1 MITRMP
7 FIQVFILFGTW
18 FMLYSTNTGAQFQ
31 PRELSPSVRSGFSEV
46 NPVLS
51 VDEKTLYFSRINHPQ
66 NRYGAKDSQDIWY
79 MTLQDDGTW
88 SQAYRLP
95 DAVNISRYNAIL
107 SALGD
112 GKSFLILG
120 QFNKKGTF
128 RVSNGYSVIEKKED
142 GTWSLP
148 RPVNIPGYTR
158 KSRGKM
164 SSAWMT
170 PDGEVII
177 HSFSKRHKGNR
188 LSLWVSF
195 QEGKDLYTVPR
206 EIKTGTYNGQRAR
219 SLETPFLT
227 PDKNR
232 LYFSGNFEK
241 DRRVYDIYY
250 VDRLDD
256 TYMNWSAPVRISNTI
271 NSPGRESYYIMNVL
285 GNMAWYSSTAGS
297 SDGASVFS
305 LKLFEQFPYV
315 KVYGRLVS
323 KNTGLALPVSRNAGI
338 LINGQFSDSLV
349 YDHRTG
355 AFEAILP
362 LGELYTFSAT
372 ADNFLSSQVAVDV
385 INEQS
390 YLEKE
395 VRLTLESVPWVDL
408 EGQVLDNRLMSPLGE
423 EFRPVLLINGEK
435 ADSVRIDPAD
445 GSYSLRL
452 PFGRT
457 YILGVAADKYRT
469 IDFMVDL
476 TPYSEHAVLNQN
488 IFAERMDVNMV
499 TLTGRMINTKTG
511 RQLEEGYD
519 VRMMV
524 NGVQLP
530 SFDYNPVNALY
541 TIKLPAGF
549 NYDLIPM
556 LINFYNRPEPVDLT
570 ETKPMTT
577 IERNFYVT
585 PIEIGQSVAI
595 EYIYFET
602 GRAVLMPESFRSLNA
617 LVSFLKQYPNLVVEI
632 GGHTDSTGS
641 AALNQKLS
649 EERAEA
655 VASYAL
661 SEGITTGR
669 IISRGYGP
677 SKPVAGN
684 ETEEGRARNR
694 RVDFTIIGL

>member
-7 FIQVFILFGTW
+7 LFQVFILFGAC
-18 FMLYSTNTGAQFQ
+18 FMLYSSGARAQFQ
-31 PRELSPSVRSGFSEV
+31 PLELSSPARSGYIEV

-51 VDEKTLYFSRINHPQ
+51 VDERTLYFSRINHPG

-79 MTLQDDGTW
+79 MTLQDDGNW
-88 SQAYRLP
+88 SEACRLP

-112 GKSFLILG
+112 GKSYLISG
-120 QFNKKGTF
+120 QFNRKGTF
-128 RVSNGYSVIEKKED
+128 RVSNGYSVIEKRED
-142 GTWSLP
+142 GTWSIP
-148 RPVNIPGYTR
+148 RPVSVPGYVR
-158 KSRGKM
+158 KNKGGLG
-164 SSAWMT
+164 SAWMT

-177 HSFSKRHKGNR
+177 HSFSKRHRANR
-188 LSLWVSF
+188 LSLWVSL
-195 QEGKDLYTVPR
+195 QEGKDRYTVPSGIR
-206 EIKTGTYNGQRAR
+206 IGTYNGQRAR

-232 LYFSGNFEK
+232 LYFSGNFVK
-241 DRRVYDIYY
+241 DRQVYDIYY

-256 TYMNWSAPVRISNTI
+256 TYLNWSAPVRISNTV
-271 NSPGRESYYIMNVL
+271 NSPGRESYFTMNSL

-297 SDGASVFS
+297 ADGASIFS
-305 LKLFEQFPYV
+305 LKLFEQFPFV
-315 KVYGRLVS
+315 KVYGRLVNR
-323 KNTGLALPVSRNAGI
+323 NTGIAVPVSRNPGV
-338 LINGQFSDSLV
+338 LINGHFSDSLV
-349 YDHRTG
+349 YDYRTG

-362 LGELYTFSAT
+362 LGGVYAFSAT
-372 ADNFLSSQVAVDV
+372 ADNYTSSQAVVDV
-385 INEQS
+385 SNEQS

-395 VRLTLESVPWVDL
+395 VRLQLESVPWVDL
-408 EGQVLDNRLMSPLGE
+408 KGQVLDNRLMSPLGK
-423 EFRPVLLINGEK
+423 EFSPVLLVNGER
-435 ADSVRIDPAD
+435 ADSVYINPAD

-452 PFGRT
+452 PFGRS

-469 IDFMVDL
+469 IDIRVDL
-476 TPYSEHAVLNQN
+476 TPYSEHAVVNQN
-488 IFAERMDVNMV
+488 IFAERLDVNMV

-524 NGVQLP
+524 NGVPLP
-530 SFDYNPVNALY
+530 SFDFNPVNALY
-541 TIKLPAGF
+541 TLKLPAGF

-570 ETKPMTT
+570 ETQPMTT

-602 GRAVLMPESFRSLNA
+602 GRSVLMPESFRSLNA
-617 LVSFLKQYPNLVVEI
+617 LVDFLKQYPNLVVEI

-641 AALNQKLS
+641 AAINQKLS

-655 VASYAL
+655 VASYAI
-661 SEGITTGR
+661 SEGIAAGR
-669 IISRGYGP
+669 IVSRGHGP
-677 SKPVAGN
+677 AKPVAGN